1 MCNGI
6 MNIGNKNIKC
16 YIIILNILKTQ
27 YYIARLEVYI
37 SHIQYE
43 KIKKLSHPNILK
55 IYDCFEYQE
64 KFYIVEE
71 YYDRTFEDLINKEIY
86 LEGVAPVEFY
96 LHYFIQISSGLLY
109 LHQNNYIHQ
118 KLKPYSIAVI
128 DQLRES
134 DLSNVKLICLNA
146 LDNSNSQNFT
156 SLIQSSIPFDV
167 YNPIE
172 LYTLPLNISENIDIW
187 SFGILSYYYIT
198 HKLPFESQE
207 ELFKSIDRDSSNYF
221 PKISSYRIDINELLQ
236 YCVSCNPN
244 NRPKINII
252 NSILSNIE
260 IDPSINIIII
270 SKKFINQQN
279 NRR

>member
-1 MCNGI
+1 M
-6 MNIGNKNIKC
+6 
-16 YIIILNILKTQ
+16 
-27 YYIARLEVYI
+27 
-37 SHIQYE
+37 
-43 KIKKLSHPNILK
+43 
-55 IYDCFEYQE
+55 
-64 KFYIVEE
+64 
-71 YYDRTFEDLINKEIY
+71 
-86 LEGVAPVEFY
+86 
-96 LHYFIQISSGLLY
+96 
-109 LHQNNYIHQ
+109 
-118 KLKPYSIAVI
+118 
-128 DQLRES
+128 
-134 DLSNVKLICLNA
+134 KLICLNA

-244 NRPKINII
+244 DRPKINII

-270 SKKFINQQN
+270 SKKFIN
-279 NRR
+279 